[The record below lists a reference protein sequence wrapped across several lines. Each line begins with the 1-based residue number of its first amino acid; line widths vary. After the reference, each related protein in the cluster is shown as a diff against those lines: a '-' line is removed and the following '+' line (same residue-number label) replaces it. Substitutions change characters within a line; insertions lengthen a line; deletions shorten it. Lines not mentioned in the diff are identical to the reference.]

1 MDFPGELKYS
11 REHEWVRVEGDTAYI
26 GISSYAEDALGDV
39 VFLELPELGEEFE
52 KGDIFGVV
60 ESVKAVSDLYAP
72 VGGEVIKVN
81 EPLADAPELINDD
94 PYDDGWIIALKIADS
109 EELEEL
115 MDAKVYEEYIKEIA
129 DI

>member
-11 REHEWVRVEGDTAYI
+11 KEHEWIRIEEDTVYV
-26 GISSYAEDALGDV
+26 GISSYAEDAMGDV
-39 VFLELPELGEEFE
+39 VFLELPEIGEEFE
-52 KGDIFGVV
+52 KGEIFGVV

-72 VGGEVIKVN
+72 ISGEITKIN

-94 PYDDGWIIALKIADS
+94 PYDDGWIIAMKIADH
-109 EELEEL
+109 EELDEL
-115 MDAKVYEEYIKEIA
+115 MDVKAYEEYIKEIA